1 MAGLF
6 SPLTWMMC
14 KGPGLVN
21 DEYRHLLSRKSRQI
35 PVHSPLTATHTGK
48 QLFKIKPIYS
58 HVRQVK
64 MFYKKKKETKIKIY
78 TYNIQGVSY
87 IYSIS

>member
-1 MAGLF
+1 MTSIATYFLEKAARF
-6 SPLTWMMC
+6 QSTAST
-14 KGPGLVN
+14 
-21 DEYRHLLSRKSRQI
+21 Y
-35 PVHSPLTATHTGK
+35 ATHTGK